1 MLMIQSSRVC
11 IFRCTVDVDV
21 DSEKK
26 KLLLPVWVDVKYV
39 CPKDN
44 FPKNLLTN
52 LKKNIL

>member
-26 KLLLPVWVDVKYV
+26 LLLPVWVDVKYV

-44 FPKNLLTN
+44 FPKNL
-52 LKKNIL
+52 IEGR